1 MAHGCSHLNCVVVR
15 APFRLPVVPMSLK
28 RLAFGVQ
35 VVVTGALL
43 ALLFHKFDW
52 ALFQSA
58 FSRTPLW
65 FYLASFGVLFVGQA
79 LYVFKWG
86 LVLGAMGIR
95 VPFWRLAEQYLL
107 GIFFNNFL
115 PTMIGGDAARVY
127 YLGRQEGYA
136 TVATSILVDRGLGF
150 LSMAAWGSVLVWSL
164 NITTPA
170 FIVARQVL
178 TVLCVVLVAGLA
190 AALTLRLAPIVA
202 LLRRVPLLGR
212 VAETLE
218 LVRKRGRP
226 LRRRPGV
233 ILAVL
238 VAGLLYFLPFGWAY
252 QTYFRL
258 SGGLVVPYAA
268 ILLVLLAIAILSNIP
283 ISVNGIGL
291 REQLHYLLFGSLGVS
306 KELAV
311 GISVIIFSQ
320 FLILSVFGGLV
331 WLRLRA
337 RVSLTDV
344 AAPR

>member
-1 MAHGCSHLNCVVVR
+1 
-15 APFRLPVVPMSLK
+15 MSLK
-28 RLAFGVQ
+28 RLVFGAQ
-35 VVVTGALL
+35 VAVTVVLL
-43 ALLFHKFDW
+43 ALLFRKFDW

-65 FYLASFGVLFVGQA
+65 FYLASFGVLVVGQS

-86 LVLGAMGIR
+86 LVLGAMGFR
-95 VPFWRLAEQYLL
+95 VPFGRLAEMHLL
-107 GIFFNNFL
+107 GTFFNNFL

-136 TVATSILVDRGLGF
+136 TVATSILVDRGMGF
-150 LSMAAWGSVLVWSL
+150 LSMAAWGSVLVWRL
-164 NITTPA
+164 DITAPA

-178 TVLCVVLVAGLA
+178 TILCVLLVTGLVAALA
-190 AALTLRLAPIVA
+190 LRLAPLVA

-212 VAETLE
+212 VAEVLD

-233 ILAVL
+233 ILVVL
-238 VAGLLYFLPFGWAY
+238 VLVFLYFLPFGWVY

-258 SGGLVVPYAA
+258 SGQVAVPYEA
-268 ILLVLLAIAILSNIP
+268 ILLVLVSISILSNIP

-320 FLILSVFGGLV
+320 FLILSVLGGLV

-337 RVSLTDV
+337 GASLTN
-344 AAPR
+344 AAGAR

>member
-1 MAHGCSHLNCVVVR
+1 MN
-15 APFRLPVVPMSLK
+15 LK

-35 VVVTGALL
+35 VVVTVALL
-43 ALLFHKFDW
+43 VLLFQKFDW

-58 FSRTPLW
+58 FSRTPRW
-65 FYLASFGVLFVGQA
+65 FYLASFGVLAAGQA
-79 LYVFKWG
+79 LYVFKWR
-86 LVLGAMGIR
+86 LVLGAMGFR

-107 GIFFNNFL
+107 GIFFNNFF

-150 LSMAAWGSVLVWSL
+150 LSMAAWGSVLVWWL
-164 NITTPA
+164 DITTPA
-170 FIVARQVL
+170 FVVARQVL
-178 TVLCVVLVAGLA
+178 TVLCVGLGAALA
-190 AALTLRLAPIVA
+190 AALTFRLAPIVI
-202 LLRRVPLLGR
+202 LLRRAPLLGR
-212 VAETLE
+212 VAEMLE

-233 ILAVL
+233 ILAV
-238 VAGLLYFLPFGWAY
+238 VAAAFLYFLPFGWAY

-258 SGGLVVPYAA
+258 SGQVAVPYEA
-268 ILLVLLAIAILSNIP
+268 ILLVLIAISILSNIP

-320 FLILSVFGGLV
+320 FLILSVLGGLV

-337 RVSLTDV
+337 RAS
-344 AAPR
+344 RRNS

>member
-1 MAHGCSHLNCVVVR
+1 MN
-15 APFRLPVVPMSLK
+15 LK
-28 RLAFGVQ
+28 RLAFSVQ
-35 VVVTGALL
+35 VVITAVLL
-43 ALLFHKFDW
+43 ALLFRKFDW

-65 FYLASFGVLFVGQA
+65 FYLASFGVLVVGQA

-86 LVLGAMGIR
+86 LVLGAMGLR
-95 VPFWRLAEQYLL
+95 VPFWTLAEQYLL
-107 GIFFNNFL
+107 GTFFNNFL
-115 PTMIGGDAARVY
+115 PTMIGGDAARIY

-136 TVATSILVDRGLGF
+136 TVTTSILVDRGLGF
-150 LSMAAWGSVLVWSL
+150 LSAAAWGSALVWWL
-164 NITTPA
+164 DITTPA

-178 TVLCVVLVAGLA
+178 TVLCVVLGAGLA
-190 AALTLRLAPIVA
+190 AALTFRLAPIVA
-202 LLRRVPLLGR
+202 LLRRVPLMRR
-212 VAETLE
+212 VAELLE
-218 LVRKRGRP
+218 LMRKRGRP

-238 VAGLLYFLPFGWAY
+238 VVPFLYFLPFGWAY

-258 SGGLVVPYAA
+258 SGGLMVSYAA
-268 ILLVLLAIAILSNIP
+268 ILLVLLAISILSNIP

-320 FLILSVFGGLV
+320 LLILSVFGGLV

-337 RVSLTDV
+337 RASLTDV
-344 AAPR
+344 AGAR

>member
-1 MAHGCSHLNCVVVR
+1 
-15 APFRLPVVPMSLK
+15 MSLR

-35 VVVTGALL
+35 IVVTAALL
-43 ALLFHKFDW
+43 ALLFRKFNW
-52 ALFQSA
+52 ASFQSA

-65 FYLASFGVLFVGQA
+65 FYVASFGVLIAGQA

-86 LVLGAMGIR
+86 LVLGAIGLR
-95 VPFWRLAEQYLL
+95 VPFWSRAEQYLL
-107 GIFFNNFL
+107 GMFFNNFL

-136 TVATSILVDRGLGF
+136 TVATSILVDRSLGL
-150 LSMAAWGSVLVWSL
+150 LSMALAGSVLVWWL

-178 TVLCVVLVAGLA
+178 TILCAILLACLA
-190 AALTLRLAPIVA
+190 AALTFRLAPLVV
-202 LLRRVPLLGR
+202 LLRAVPLLGR
-212 VAETLE
+212 VAETLD

-226 LRRRPGV
+226 LRRKPGV

-238 VAGLLYFLPFGWAY
+238 FASFLYFLPFGWAY
-252 QTYFRL
+252 QAYFRL
-258 SGGLVVPYAA
+258 SGGIAVPYEG
-268 ILLVLLAIAILSNIP
+268 VLLALIAIAILSNIP

-311 GISVIIFSQ
+311 GISVIVFSQ
-320 FLILSVFGGLV
+320 FVVLSVFGGLV
-331 WLRLRA
+331 WLRFRA
-337 RVSLTDV
+337 R
-344 AAPR
+344 ARP

>member
-1 MAHGCSHLNCVVVR
+1 
-15 APFRLPVVPMSLK
+15 MSPK

-35 VVVTGALL
+35 ALITAALL
-43 ALLFHKFDW
+43 TLLFRKFDW
-52 ALFQSA
+52 TLFEAA

-65 FYLASFGVLFVGQA
+65 FYPASFGVLVAGQA

-86 LVLGAMGIR
+86 MVLGAMGLR

-107 GIFFNNFL
+107 GTFFNNFL

-150 LSMAAWGSVLVWSL
+150 LSTAAWGSLLVWWL
-164 NITTPA
+164 DITTPA
-170 FIVARQVL
+170 FVVARQAL
-178 TVLCVVLVAGLA
+178 TLLLVILGVGLA
-190 AALTLRLAPIVA
+190 AALTFRLAPIVGV
-202 LLRRVPLLGR
+202 LRRVPLLAR
-212 VAETLE
+212 VAESLE

-233 ILAVL
+233 LLIVL
-238 VAGLLYFLPFGWAY
+238 VIPLINFLPFGWVY

-268 ILLVLLAIAILSNIP
+268 ILLVLLTISILSNIP

-320 FLILSVFGGLV
+320 LLILSIFGGLV
-331 WLRLRA
+331 WLRLRSRA
-337 RVSLTDV
+337 SLTDI
-344 AAPR
+344 AGAR

>member
-1 MAHGCSHLNCVVVR
+1 M
-15 APFRLPVVPMSLK
+15 
-28 RLAFGVQ
+28 
-35 VVVTGALL
+35 VVTAALL
-43 ALLFHKFDW
+43 ALLFRKFDW
-52 ALFQSA
+52 VSFQST
-58 FSRTPLW
+58 FSRIPLW
-65 FYLASFGVLFVGQA
+65 FYLASFGVLVGGQA

-86 LVLGAMGIR
+86 LVLGAMGLR
-95 VPFWRLAEQYLL
+95 VPFWSLAEQYLL

-150 LSMAAWGSVLVWSL
+150 LSMALSGSVLVWWL
-164 NITTPA
+164 NITTP
-170 FIVARQVL
+170 L
-178 TVLCVVLVAGLA
+178 TF
-190 AALTLRLAPIVA
+190 RLAPMVA

-238 VAGLLYFLPFGWAY
+238 LAAFLYFLPFGWAY

-258 SGGLVVPYAA
+258 SGGIVVPYAG
-268 ILLVLLAIAILSNIP
+268 ILLALIAIAILSNIP

-311 GISVIIFSQ
+311 GISVIVFSQ
-320 FLILSVFGGLV
+320 FLVLSVFGGLV

-337 RVSLTDV
+337 RASLTGV
-344 AAPR
+344 AGPS

>member
-1 MAHGCSHLNCVVVR
+1 
-15 APFRLPVVPMSLK
+15 MSLK
-28 RLAFGVQ
+28 RFAFGVQ
-35 VVVTGALL
+35 VVVTALL
-43 ALLFHKFDW
+43 LVLLFRKFDW
-52 ALFQSA
+52 ASFQGA

-65 FYLASFGVLFVGQA
+65 FYFASLGVLIAGQA

-86 LVLGAMGIR
+86 LVLGAMGLR

-115 PTMIGGDAARVY
+115 PTMIGGDAARIY

-136 TVATSILVDRGLGF
+136 TITTSILVDRGLGF
-150 LSMAAWGSVLVWSL
+150 LSMAAWGSALVWWL
-164 NITTPA
+164 DITTPA
-170 FIVARQVL
+170 FIVARRVL
-178 TVLCVVLVAGLA
+178 TVLCIVLAAGLA
-190 AALTLRLAPIVA
+190 AALTVRLAPIVA

-212 VAETLE
+212 AAEMLE

-233 ILAVL
+233 IAAVL
-238 VAGLLYFLPFGWAY
+238 LAGLLYSVPFGWVY

-258 SGGLVVPYAA
+258 SGGLAVPYLA
-268 ILLVLLAIAILSNIP
+268 ILLVLVAIAILSNIP

-337 RVSLTDV
+337 RASLTDV
-344 AAPR
+344 AGAS

>member
-1 MAHGCSHLNCVVVR
+1 
-15 APFRLPVVPMSLK
+15 MSLK
-28 RLAFGVQ
+28 RFAFGVQ
-35 VVVTGALL
+35 VVVTALL
-43 ALLFHKFDW
+43 LVLLFRKFDW
-52 ALFQSA
+52 ASFQGA

-65 FYLASFGVLFVGQA
+65 FYFASLGVLIAGQA

-86 LVLGAMGIR
+86 LVLGAMGLR

-115 PTMIGGDAARVY
+115 PTMIGGDAARIY

-136 TVATSILVDRGLGF
+136 TITTSILVDRGLGF
-150 LSMAAWGSVLVWSL
+150 LSMAAWGSALVWWL
-164 NITTPA
+164 DITTPA
-170 FIVARQVL
+170 FIVARRVL
-178 TVLCVVLVAGLA
+178 TVLCIVLAAGLA
-190 AALTLRLAPIVA
+190 AALTVRLAPIVA

-212 VAETLE
+212 AAEMLE

-226 LRRRPGV
+226 LRQRPGV
-233 ILAVL
+233 IAAVL
-238 VAGLLYFLPFGWAY
+238 LAGLLYSVPFGWVY

-258 SGGLVVPYAA
+258 SGGLAVPYLA
-268 ILLVLLAIAILSNIP
+268 ILLVLVAIAILSNIP

-337 RVSLTDV
+337 RASLTDV
-344 AAPR
+344 AGAS

>member
-1 MAHGCSHLNCVVVR
+1 
-15 APFRLPVVPMSLK
+15 MSLK
-28 RLAFGVQ
+28 RLAFLAQ
-35 VVVTGALL
+35 IVVTAALL
-43 ALLFHKFDW
+43 ALLFRNFDW
-52 ALFQSA
+52 TAFLST

-65 FYLASFGVLFVGQA
+65 LYLASFGVLIAGQA

-86 LVLGAMGIR
+86 LVLGAMGLR
-95 VPFWRLAEQYLL
+95 VPFLRLAEQYLL

-127 YLGRQEGYA
+127 YLGRREGYA
-136 TVATSILVDRGLGF
+136 TVATSIFVDRGLGF
-150 LSMAAWGSVLVWSL
+150 LSMAAWGTALVWWL
-164 NITTPA
+164 DITTPA
-170 FIVARQVL
+170 FVVARRVL
-178 TVLCVVLVAGLA
+178 TVLCVIMVAGLVV
-190 AALTLRLAPIVA
+190 ALTVRLAPIVA
-202 LLRRVPLLGR
+202 LLRRTPLLAR

-233 ILAVL
+233 IVAVL
-238 VAGLLYFLPFGWAY
+238 VAGFAYFLPFGWVY

-258 SGGLVVPYAA
+258 SGGLAVPYEA

-311 GISVIIFSQ
+311 GIAVIIFSQ

-337 RVSLTDV
+337 RASLTDV
-344 AAPR
+344 AGAR

>member
-1 MAHGCSHLNCVVVR
+1 V
-15 APFRLPVVPMSLK
+15 SLK

-35 VVVTGALL
+35 VVVTAALL
-43 ALLFHKFDW
+43 ALLLRNLDW
-52 ALFQSA
+52 ALFRSA

-65 FYLASFGVLFVGQA
+65 LYLASFAVLVVGQV

-86 LVLGAMGIR
+86 LVLGAMGLP
-95 VPFWRLAEQYLL
+95 VPFPRLAEQYLL

-136 TVATSILVDRGLGF
+136 TVATSIFVDRGLGF
-150 LSMAAWGSVLVWSL
+150 LSMAAWGSALVWWL

-170 FIVARQVL
+170 FIVARNVL
-178 TVLCVVLVAGLA
+178 TVLCVIMVAGLA

-202 LLRRVPLLGR
+202 LLRRAPLLAR
-212 VAETLE
+212 VADTLE

-226 LRRRPGV
+226 LRRQPGV

-238 VAGLLYFLPFGWAY
+238 VAAFVYFLPFGWVY
-252 QTYFRL
+252 QTFFRV
-258 SGGLVVPYAA
+258 SGGLDVPYAA
-268 ILLVLLAIAILSNIP
+268 ILLVLIAIAILSNIP

-291 REQLHYLLFGSLGVS
+291 REQLHYLLFASLGVS

-320 FLILSVFGGLV
+320 FLVLSVFGGLV
-331 WLRLRA
+331 WFRLRG
-337 RVSLTDV
+337 RPSLTG
-344 AAPR
+344 AAGAR

>member
-1 MAHGCSHLNCVVVR
+1 V
-15 APFRLPVVPMSLK
+15 SLR

-35 VVVTGALL
+35 IVVTAALL
-43 ALLFHKFDW
+43 ALLFRKFNW
-52 ALFQSA
+52 ASFQSA

-65 FYLASFGVLFVGQA
+65 FYVASFGVLIAGQA

-86 LVLGAMGIR
+86 LVLGAIGLR
-95 VPFWRLAEQYLL
+95 VPFWSRAEQYLL
-107 GIFFNNFL
+107 GMFFNNFL

-136 TVATSILVDRGLGF
+136 TVATSILVDRSLGL
-150 LSMAAWGSVLVWSL
+150 LSMALAGSVLVWWL

-178 TVLCVVLVAGLA
+178 TILCAILLACLA
-190 AALTLRLAPIVA
+190 AALTFRLAPLVG
-202 LLRRVPLLGR
+202 LLRAVPLLGR
-212 VAETLE
+212 VAETLD

-226 LRRRPGV
+226 LRRKPGV

-238 VAGLLYFLPFGWAY
+238 FASFLYFLPFGWAY
-252 QTYFRL
+252 QAYFRL
-258 SGGLVVPYAA
+258 SGGIAVPYEG
-268 ILLVLLAIAILSNIP
+268 VLLALIAIAILSNIP

-311 GISVIIFSQ
+311 GISVIVFSQ
-320 FLILSVFGGLV
+320 FVVLSVFGGLV
-331 WLRLRA
+331 WLRFRA
-337 RVSLTDV
+337 R
-344 AAPR
+344 ARP

>member
-1 MAHGCSHLNCVVVR
+1 
-15 APFRLPVVPMSLK
+15 
-28 RLAFGVQ
+28 
-35 VVVTGALL
+35 
-43 ALLFHKFDW
+43 
-52 ALFQSA
+52 
-58 FSRTPLW
+58 
-65 FYLASFGVLFVGQA
+65 VLVAGQA

-86 LVLGAMGIR
+86 LVLGAIGLR
-95 VPFWRLAEQYLL
+95 VPFWSRAEQYLL

-136 TVATSILVDRGLGF
+136 TVATSILVDRSLGF
-150 LSMAAWGSVLVWSL
+150 LSMALSGTVLVWWL

-178 TVLCVVLVAGLA
+178 TILCAILLACLA
-190 AALTLRLAPIVA
+190 AALTFRLAPLVV

-226 LRRRPGV
+226 LRRDPSV

-238 VAGLLYFLPFGWAY
+238 VASFLYFLPFGWAY

-258 SGGLVVPYAA
+258 SGGIAVPYEG
-268 ILLVLLAIAILSNIP
+268 VLLALIAIAILSNIP

-311 GISVIIFSQ
+311 GISVIVFSQ
-320 FLILSVFGGLV
+320 FVILSAFGGLV
-331 WLRLRA
+331 WLRFRA
-337 RVSLTDV
+337 R
-344 AAPR
+344 ARP

>member
-1 MAHGCSHLNCVVVR
+1 MN
-15 APFRLPVVPMSLK
+15 LK

-35 VVVTGALL
+35 VVVTAVLL
-43 ALLFHKFDW
+43 ALLFRKFDW

-65 FYLASFGVLFVGQA
+65 FYLVSFGVLVAGQA

-86 LVLGAMGIR
+86 LVLGAMGLR

-107 GIFFNNFL
+107 GTFFNNVL

-150 LSMAAWGSVLVWSL
+150 LSTAAWGSMLVWWL
-164 NITTPA
+164 DITTPA
-170 FIVARQVL
+170 FVVARQVL
-178 TVLCVVLVAGLA
+178 TVLFVVLGAGLA
-190 AALTLRLAPIVA
+190 AALTFRLAPIVA
-202 LLRRVPLLGR
+202 ILRRMPLLGR

-226 LRRRPGV
+226 LRRRPGI
-233 ILAVL
+233 ILIVL
-238 VAGLLYFLPFGWAY
+238 VIPLLNFLPFGWVY

-268 ILLVLLAIAILSNIP
+268 ILLVLLAISILSNIP

-320 FLILSVFGGLV
+320 LLILSVFGGLV
-331 WLRLRA
+331 WLRLRTRA
-337 RVSLTDV
+337 SLTGV
-344 AAPR
+344 ADAR